1 MTKKINDLIEN
12 DQIRE
17 FDLVEFVNTYNKL
30 VKLNVLSEKQFQ
42 KDLKT
47 FGIQQK
53 KKNTFV
59 LNDETEY
66 TLN

>member
-12 DQIRE
+12 DEIRE
-17 FDLVEFVNTYNKL
+17 FDLVEFINTYNKL

-47 FGIQQK
+47 FGVEQK
-53 KKNTFV
+53 KKNNFV
-59 LNDETEY
+59 LNDDTQY
-66 TLN
+66 TFN